1 MHMKSFGIGSFEFP
15 IPGNYEIKQ
24 GPQATELM
32 DKSAGRTI
40 TVGTVLRPSGND
52 PAVAEAIEQIAGL
65 TERSW
70 QRFAQTEGGR
80 VVVPFRR
87 SDIGPALSVLSMA
100 TEFTTASGAEYYIN
114 VAATDGSEI
123 AVVTIEGSGNAKV
136 AHEFLLPLAEAVRFA
151 PGDRKR

>member
-15 IPGNYEIKQ
+15 IPGNYEIKKGAQ
-24 GPQATELM
+24 TTELA

-40 TVGTVLRPSGND
+40 TVGTLSRPSDKGST
-52 PAVAEAIEQIAGL
+52 VAEQIKQITES

-70 QRFAQTEGGR
+70 QRFAKTEGGR

-87 SDIGPALSVLSMA
+87 SDIGPALTVLSMA

-114 VAATDGSEI
+114 LAATDGSEV
-123 AVVTIEGSGNAKV
+123 AVVTIEGPGSAKA